1 MTFIRPVFL
10 CGGSGT
16 RLWPLSRSTY
26 PKQFM
31 ELDGHTLFGDTVKR
45 AMALRAV
52 RDPLVIC
59 NEEQRFLTAASLQ
72 LAGAHGRVILEPV
85 GRNTAPAIALA
96 ALAALDCGNREGNTG
111 AEHADPLLLVLPC
124 DHRIEP
130 MEAFVAAVEMAV
142 PAAEQGFL
150 VTFGAVPTH
159 AETGYGYIRRGD
171 MLKASLEE
179 KHGDL
184 YHVDRFVEKPA
195 EEAALA
201 MLAEGGYL
209 WNCGIFLFR
218 ASVYLEQLGRFAPDI
233 LSGCQN
239 AYAAHQS
246 QPDFTRVPADIF
258 SSVPAISID
267 YAVMEHTERAV
278 VVPLSAQWNDMGSW
292 DSFFSAAAHDVNGNA
307 LVGDVL
313 EKGCSNCYLHSTKRL
328 VAALDI
334 ADMVVVETADAVLVT
349 RRDAAQNVKCF
360 PAMLAEAG
368 RSEKDEH
375 LRVYRPWGYYER
387 LSPLNHVQR
396 APHEDC
402 GTHGERFQVK
412 RIVVNSGAELSLQLH
427 HHRAE
432 HWVVVSG
439 TARVTVDERTFL
451 LKEDESTYI
460 PLGMKHRLENPG
472 RMQLTIIEIQT
483 GSYLKEDDIV
493 RFVDSYGR

>member
-1 MTFIRPVFL
+1 MTCIHPVFL

-31 ELDGHTLFGDTVKR
+31 ELDGRTLFGDTVKR
-45 AMALRAV
+45 AMSLSAAC
-52 RDPLVIC
+52 DPLVLC

-72 LAGAHGRVILEPV
+72 LAGAEGRVILEPV

-96 ALAALDCGNREGNTG
+96 ALAAREDG
-111 AEHADPLLLVLPC
+111 HDPLLLVLPC

-130 MEAFVAAVEMAV
+130 VKAFVAAVELAV

-150 VTFGAVPTH
+150 VTFGAVPTRP
-159 AETGYGYIRRGD
+159 ETGYGYIRSG
-171 MLKASLEE
+171 AELETVPE
-179 KHGDL
+179 TGSQPL
-184 YHVDRFVEKPA
+184 YHVDRFVEKPGA
-195 EEAALA
+195 EAASA
-201 MLAEGGYL
+201 MLFAGGYY

-218 ASVYLEQLGRFAPDI
+218 ASAYLEELGRFAPDV
-233 LSGCQN
+233 LTGCQK

-246 QPDFTRVPADIF
+246 QPDFTRVPVDIF

-278 VVPLSAQWNDMGSW
+278 VVPLSAQWSDMGSW
-292 DSFFSAAAHDVNGNA
+292 DSYFSVTPQDNSGNA
-307 LVGDVL
+307 IVGDVL
-313 EKGCSNCYLHSTKRL
+313 EKGCTNCYLHSTRRL
-328 VAALDI
+328 VAALDLS
-334 ADMVVVETADAVLVT
+334 DMVVVETADAVLVT
-349 RRDAAQNVKCF
+349 RRDAAQDVKCF

-368 RSEKDEH
+368 RVEKDEH

-387 LSPLNHVQR
+387 LSPPSLASSGGLAGQDR
-396 APHEDC
+396 Q
-402 GTHGERFQVK
+402 GERFQVK
-412 RIVVNSGAELSLQLH
+412 RIVVKPGGELSLQLH

-460 PLGMKHRLENPG
+460 PLGVKHRLENPG

-483 GSYLKEDDIV
+483 GSYLEEDDIV
-493 RFVDSYGR
+493 RFADSYGRSETKK